1 MMKIIIC
8 TALVVS
14 CSKMFLE
21 HINDNNRCFI
31 LKWPPSDSLA
41 FVIRHK
47 HNKWGSNNVH
57 YLEKFPSLLFNFL
70 HLLFEVFLGPRPI
83 GCDPLEM
90 HMLQLTRFWGH
101 LNQQQSK
108 RKKKP
113 EQQKAEEKC
122 QIEFEHYS
130 DSHVCVFVSDV
141 SVKINR
147 GSSVPKNPLTL
158 SSINTKARGGGGHK
172 YVPECALFFLSS
184 SSSSLF
190 FFFFFFFFIVRGKN
204 RRKRESRHSSELNAF
219 FKVEL
224 NFVQNPPGGRHY
236 WKPFPLKMSAA
247 PPLAWLSLAYIWP
260 AFVWSRLG
268 LQLEGWEGKR

>member
-14 CSKMFLE
+14 CCKMFLE

-41 FVIRHK
+41 FIIRHK

-108 RKKKP
+108 KKKP

-158 SSINTKARGGGGHK
+158 SSIDTKARGGGGHK
-172 YVPECALFFLSS
+172 YIPECALFFLS

-190 FFFFFFFFIVRGKN
+190 FFFFFFFIVRGKTGEKGRADTAVN
-204 RRKRESRHSSELNAF
+204 WMHFSKWSWTLC
-219 FKVEL
+219 KI
-224 NFVQNPPGGRHY
+224 PPG
-236 WKPFPLKMSAA
+236 AA
-247 PPLAWLSLAYIWP
+247 IIESHFLSKWVRLHHWP
-260 AFVWSRLG
+260 GSH
-268 LQLEGWEGKR
+268 

>member
-108 RKKKP
+108 RKKKARATKGRGEMP
-113 EQQKAEEKC
+113 DRVWTLFRLTCLCFCFWCFCKDKSRLLGPQES
-122 QIEFEHYS
+122 S
-130 DSHVCVFVSDV
+130 DS
-141 SVKINR
+141 
-147 GSSVPKNPLTL
+147 L
-158 SSINTKARGGGGHK
+158 
-172 YVPECALFFLSS
+172 
-184 SSSSLF
+184 
-190 FFFFFFFFIVRGKN
+190 
-204 RRKRESRHSSELNAF
+204 
-219 FKVEL
+219 
-224 NFVQNPPGGRHY
+224 
-236 WKPFPLKMSAA
+236 
-247 PPLAWLSLAYIWP
+247 
-260 AFVWSRLG
+260 
-268 LQLEGWEGKR
+268 